1 MLQFSETFFEDEVR
15 DGFYVSGMMKKS
27 WAARLEILAAVDAV
41 CRKHDILYFADA
53 GTLLGAVR
61 HGGFI
66 PWDDDLDLCMKR
78 TDYEKFI
85 SVAQKELPEPYYV
98 VNIHSEKTFD
108 QLLTQVA
115 NRRCISIKDEEL
127 VESHGFPYPATID
140 VFVLDNIISDQEV
153 QKARCDLAKYITSIA
168 MYLDEYPPDQLEGHL
183 RQIERKTGKKIN
195 RKGHIFNQLF
205 LLIEETVSRYKND
218 DTEELA
224 LITEWI
230 NHGNNKFKKEWYQE
244 CIWLPFENTKI
255 PVPVMYD
262 AVLRSKYG
270 DYMRIVKSGGTH
282 EYPIYS
288 FHENIFL
295 EQTGRPLELPY
306 RFSIQDLQREKNPQ
320 KNIKEQAE
328 EVAELLEQAHGMIRG
343 AVLSGGVSLA
353 VQLLEI
359 CQNGVIGLG
368 NQIEQSQGEDCATIH
383 ILEMYCELVGQ
394 IYETIVQGAA
404 LNADLFHQELN
415 ELLLCIR
422 SSVESD
428 IKVRREVVFLPY
440 KASAWGALES
450 VWQAAREDPD
460 CDVYVIPIPYY
471 YKRING
477 TFREMHYE
485 IDQFPQNVPVTR
497 YEDYDIAGRRPD
509 MIVIQ
514 NPYDQYNH
522 VFSVHPDFYAVNL
535 RTYTNQLVYIPPF
548 ILDEISAG
556 EERSL
561 LNLKYFVPMPG
572 VVHADQVIVQSEQMR
587 QTYIDYLS
595 DYAGEETRKIWE
607 EKISGIGSPKNDKV
621 VHIPKEEMDIP
632 ESWLKVIR
640 KPDGSCKKVILYY
653 TSITTLMQYGE
664 NMLRKMERVFDLFR
678 ENQNEIALIW
688 RPEVSGEL
696 SLRSME
702 QKLWNSYQ
710 EMAAQYR
717 LEGWGIY
724 DDTLDAKRTV
734 EVSDAYYG
742 DGSRVLQMCRRAGKP
757 VMVQNVEV

>member
-1 MLQFSETFFEDEVR
+1 MLQFSDMFFEDEVR
-15 DGFYVSGMMKKS
+15 DGFYVPGMMKKS
-27 WAARLEILAAVDAV
+27 WAAHLEVLAAVDAV
-41 CRKHDILYFADA
+41 CKKYNIPYFADA

-66 PWDDDLDLCMKR
+66 PWDDDLDICMKR
-78 TDYEKFI
+78 TDYMKFI
-85 SVAQKELPEPYYV
+85 SVAQKELPKQYCV
-98 VNIHSEKTFD
+98 VNIHTNPEYD
-108 QLLTQVA
+108 NLLTQVI
-115 NRRCISIKDEEL
+115 NRPCLSIREEEL
-127 VESHGFPYPATID
+127 VESHGFPYPAGLDI
-140 VFVLDNIISDQEV
+140 FVLDHIVQDEETEKSRCELASYINMVAKNIDQYHPV
-153 QKARCDLAKYITSIA
+153 
-168 MYLDEYPPDQLEGHL
+168 QLEEHIK
-183 RQIERKTGKKIN
+183 QIEKRTGEKIN
-195 RKGHIFNQLF
+195 RKKHVRNQLF
-205 LLIEETVSRYKND
+205 LLVEKMLALYNDD
-218 DTEELA
+218 DTEEIA
-224 LITEWI
+224 LITEWV

-244 CIWLPFENTKI
+244 CIWLPFENMKI

-262 AVLRSKYG
+262 AVLKSKYG

-282 EYPIYS
+282 EYPAYQYY
-288 FHENIFL
+288 EQIFY

-306 RFSIQDLQREKNPQ
+306 RFTVQDLQKEKNPQ
-320 KNIKEQAE
+320 KNIKEQAA
-328 EVAELLEQAHGMIRG
+328 EVATLLEQAHGMIRG
-343 AVLSGGVSLA
+343 AVLSGDASLA

-368 NQIEQSQGEDCATIH
+368 NLIEQSQGEDCAAIR
-383 ILEMYCELVGQ
+383 ILESYCELVGQ
-394 IYETIVQGAA
+394 IYEMIVQGAVLDA
-404 LNADLFHQELN
+404 AQISQELN
-415 ELLLCIR
+415 KLLLDIR
-422 SSVESD
+422 NSAEHD

-440 KASAWGALES
+440 KASAWGGLES
-450 VWQAAREDPD
+450 VWQAANEDPD
-460 CDVYVIPIPYY
+460 CDVYVVPIPYY

-522 VFSVHPDFYAVNL
+522 VFSVHPDFYAVHLKN
-535 RTYTNQLVYIPPF
+535 YTNQLVYIPPF
-548 ILDEISAG
+548 VLDEISAG

-561 LNLKYFVPMPG
+561 LNLKYYVPMPG

-595 DYAGEETRKIWE
+595 DYAGEETRRIWE
-607 EKISGIGSPKNDKV
+607 EKICGLGSPMNDKV

-653 TSITTLMQYGE
+653 TSITTLMQYGD

-678 ENQNEIALIW
+678 ENQNEITLIW

-724 DDTLDAKRTV
+724 DDTLDAKRAV

-757 VMVQNVEV
+757 IMVQNVEV